1 MRPRHAII
9 LAAGMGT
16 RLRPIGHHGPKGAL
30 VLHQRSIVEDSVQRL
45 LHAGIERITLVTG
58 YQADFYRSLAD
69 SMPAAINC
77 VHNPEY
83 ADSGSMYSLYLAR
96 EQVDGDFLLLESD
109 LIYEQRALSVVLED
123 PAENLLL
130 LSGKTGAG
138 DEVYVAAD
146 QEQRLLAMSK
156 RRDELHG
163 EIAGELVGIS
173 KISTG
178 LFAAMCSHAGAH
190 FRDRASLHL
199 DYETDAMVAAGRNV
213 PIYCVT
219 IDDLL
224 WSEIDDAAHYRRAVE
239 IDRLIRNRDAA
250 A

>member
-109 LIYEQRALSVVLED
+109 LIYEQRALSVVLFLINDLGFPPERLAATGFGEYRPVVPGSS
-123 PAENLLL
+123 PAARAQN
-130 LSGKTGAG
+130 
-138 DEVYVAAD
+138 
-146 QEQRLLAMSK
+146 
-156 RRDELHG
+156 RRIELKLT
-163 EIAGELVGIS
+163 E
-173 KISTG
+173 
-178 LFAAMCSHAGAH
+178 
-190 FRDRASLHL
+190 R
-199 DYETDAMVAAGRNV
+199 
-213 PIYCVT
+213 
-219 IDDLL
+219 
-224 WSEIDDAAHYRRAVE
+224 
-239 IDRLIRNRDAA
+239 
-250 A
+250 